1 MSRAPEDQNRTG
13 GNPISTLIK
22 SGFAFFRALD
32 DYRTIF
38 ENKFTGLRVIYDSR
52 TDSHEVIREE

>member
-1 MSRAPEDQNRTG
+1 MSA
-13 GNPISTLIK
+13 LVK
-22 SGFAFFRALD
+22 SGFAFFCALD

>member
-1 MSRAPEDQNRTG
+1 M
-13 GNPISTLIK
+13 STLIK

-32 DYRTIF
+32 EYRTIF

>member
-1 MSRAPEDQNRTG
+1 MSRAPEELNRTG
-13 GNPISTLIK
+13 GNPMSTLIK

-32 DYRTIF
+32 EYRTIF